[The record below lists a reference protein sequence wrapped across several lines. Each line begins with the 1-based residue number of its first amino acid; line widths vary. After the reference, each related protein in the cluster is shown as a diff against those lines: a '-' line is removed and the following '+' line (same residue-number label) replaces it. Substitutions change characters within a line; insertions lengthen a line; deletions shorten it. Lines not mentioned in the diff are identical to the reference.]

1 MEKFFEHLRENL
13 EAIQSDGTGEID
25 QPERRRMTSG
35 EAPASSERMHTHEVN
50 SSPGKSEFLSLFY
63 HEIAF
68 LTSAAAAV

>member
-35 EAPASSERMHTHEVN
+35 EVPAPASGERVHTHEMN
-50 SSPGKSEFLSLFY
+50 SSPG
-63 HEIAF
+63 
-68 LTSAAAAV
+68 